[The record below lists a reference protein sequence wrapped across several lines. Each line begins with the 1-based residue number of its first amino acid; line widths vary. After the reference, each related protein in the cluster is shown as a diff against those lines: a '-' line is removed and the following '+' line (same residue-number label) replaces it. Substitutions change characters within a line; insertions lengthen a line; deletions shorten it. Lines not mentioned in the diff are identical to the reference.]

1 MRIKGEAARG
11 AELKEVGVED
21 LEYHDGPA
29 GARRVVAQESTQQL
43 VGAHE
48 GQQDTGQ
55 SSACFPI
62 LHSQAS
68 QFARTKFTRRFANC
82 NWVRENWFV
91 NRPHFST

>member
-43 VGAHE
+43 VGAHAGKGGA
-48 GQQDTGQ
+48 GQGW
-55 SSACFPI
+55 SW
-62 LHSQAS
+62 
-68 QFARTKFTRRFANC
+68 ARTQA
-82 NWVRENWFV
+82 
-91 NRPHFST
+91 

>member
-48 GQQDTGQ
+48 GKGGAGQ
-55 SSACFPI
+55 G
-62 LHSQAS
+62 
-68 QFARTKFTRRFANC
+68 
-82 NWVRENWFV
+82 
-91 NRPHFST
+91 

>member
-1 MRIKGEAARG
+1 MRIDGDAACG

-48 GQQDTGQ
+48 GQDTGG
-55 SSACFPI
+55 A
-62 LHSQAS
+62 
-68 QFARTKFTRRFANC
+68 ARDTAARAG
-82 NWVRENWFV
+82 V
-91 NRPHFST
+91 FSFR